1 MVSAMGKPQRGGFKT
16 VAEIRD
22 PIHGYIMITELE
34 RRIVDTIIF
43 QRLHYIRQLAGAH
56 YVYPGADHSR
66 FSHSLGVMHLAG
78 ITGEHL
84 ANLGYID
91 QDEIQLLRIAG
102 LLHDIG
108 HGPFSHV
115 YEELLVTYTGKT
127 HEDMTQW
134 LILNTEIKD
143 ILSEAGYDPKKVA
156 ELAVG
161 KLKETDK
168 PFLNQV
174 ISSPFD
180 VDKMDFLVRD
190 SYFTGVEYGYIDTY
204 RLIYSTNV
212 VDGELAIKVP
222 AALHALEAFIIA
234 RYEMFKAV
242 YFHRTVRSSELL
254 ILKSMEGARDELG
267 LLAINDPEDYIKLT
281 DSWVMAKLK
290 ELSMRSD
297 IKDREVKMAVDFY
310 KMLERRDLLKCA
322 YETVLHIQAPI
333 MSNIMMQRSIR
344 SKIEEEIASRSG
356 VEPDYIILDIPSVP
370 SIPYTPRQMEPF
382 EIPVYE
388 IADDGTP
395 RRRRLTDISS
405 LINVLR
411 GYVDVLRVYT
421 ISKYRSQVSKAAKEV
436 LGEPSS
442 LLSVSL

>member
-1 MVSAMGKPQRGGFKT
+1 MSGNHGARLTT

-22 PIHGYIMITELE
+22 PIHGYIMITDVE
-34 RRIVDTIIF
+34 RKLIDTAIF
-43 QRLHYIRQLAGAH
+43 QRLHYIRQLAGAY
-56 YVYPGADHSR
+56 YVYPGADHTR
-66 FSHSLGVMHLAG
+66 FGHSLGVMHLAG
-78 ITGEHL
+78 IMGDHL

-91 QDEIQLLRIAG
+91 LDDVQMLRIAG
-102 LLHDIG
+102 LLHDLG

-115 YEELLVTYTGKT
+115 YEELLVVHTGKT

-143 ILSEAGYDPKKVA
+143 ILNDEGYEPNKIAD
-156 ELAVG
+156 LAVG
-161 KLKETDK
+161 KLSDSDK
-168 PFLNQV
+168 SFLNRV

-190 SYFTGVEYGYIDTY
+190 SYFTGVEYGYIDVY
-204 RLIYSTNV
+204 RLIYSSNV
-212 VDGELAIKVP
+212 VDNELAIKVP
-222 AALHALEAFIIA
+222 AALYALEAFIIA

-254 ILKSMEGARDELG
+254 LLKSMDYACDELN
-267 LLAINDPEDYIKLT
+267 LINIDDPEEYMKLT
-281 DSWVMAKLK
+281 DSWVITKLK
-290 ELSMRSD
+290 ELSMRSNITKKE
-297 IKDREVKMAVDFY
+297 IKLAVEFY
-310 KMLERRDLLKCA
+310 KMLEKRDLLKCA
-322 YETVLHIQAPI
+322 YETVLHIQAPV
-333 MSNIMMQRSIR
+333 MSNIIAQRSIR
-344 SKIEEEIASRSG
+344 NKIEEEIALRSG
-356 VEPDYIILDIPSVP
+356 VDSEYIILDMPSVP
-370 SIPYTPRQMEPF
+370 SIPYTPRQNEPF

-388 IADDGTP
+388 IVNGVP

-421 ISKYRSQVSKAAKEV
+421 TSKFRQQVSKAARDV